1 MATIRKRQLKNGGN
15 AYTVQVKL
23 KDKGSG
29 KTILETTTWRP
40 DAKMTAKQE
49 QYKPLR
55 KNLRAKSKQP

>member
-15 AYTVQVKL
+15 AYTVQVKF

-40 DAKMTAKQE
+40 DGKMTTKQE
-49 QYKPLR
+49 E
-55 KNLRAKSKQP
+55 RAVQTFA